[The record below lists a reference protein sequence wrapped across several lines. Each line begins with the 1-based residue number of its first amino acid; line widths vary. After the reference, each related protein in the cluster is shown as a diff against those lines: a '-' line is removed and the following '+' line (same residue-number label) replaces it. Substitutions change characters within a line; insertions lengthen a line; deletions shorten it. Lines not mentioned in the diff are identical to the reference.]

1 MYNNH
6 NLNNMK
12 LIGNI
17 LIGVG
22 VFDFALSWI
31 SDDWNIFVY
40 NLVGEDL
47 MQFTAII
54 LIVVGSFIS
63 KMGSGDEEIN
73 QEIK

>member
-1 MYNNH
+1 
-6 NLNNMK
+6 MK
-12 LIGNI
+12 LIGRI
-17 LIGVG
+17 LIGIG
-22 VFDFALSWI
+22 ILDFILSWI

-47 MQFTAII
+47 MRFTAII
-54 LIVVGSFIS
+54 LIVVGSFIA